1 MLGRNHFAE
10 SSWHV
15 LTFFH
20 PKFDV
25 RCTNG
30 NYFLNSFDTLPG
42 FQTQEEPNN
51 WSSTLIKRNSSQK
64 LGSSRNGMGPS
75 GSGRFRKWKVL
86 FRFMSGK
93 VHLYFGGNSVR
104 PVD

>member
-15 LTFFH
+15 LTFCH

-25 RCTNG
+25 QCTDG
-30 NYFLNSFDTLPG
+30 NYFLNSFDTLLPG

-51 WSSTLIKRNSSQK
+51 WSSTLIKK
-64 LGSSRNGMGPS
+64 LFTKIWDLPGMEWDLQEVEGSVPLYEWE
-75 GSGRFRKWKVL
+75 GSFLLRREFCQT
-86 FRFMSGK
+86 S
-93 VHLYFGGNSVR
+93 
-104 PVD
+104 